1 MVIAAAFWKLLG
13 RFVKIASKEDW
24 DLADLKQPFSQ
35 ETAFRAI
42 VKKSLN
48 LTKTIALLES

>member
-48 LTKTIALLES
+48 LTKTITLLES